1 LNSDYVALST
11 IEIERALSEHAVG
24 FLNYLPSQ
32 AFGGLPTSRERAM
45 AASTLDYF
53 VGDYRHALFARLK
66 AT

>member
-1 LNSDYVALST
+1 
-11 IEIERALSEHAVG
+11 VG